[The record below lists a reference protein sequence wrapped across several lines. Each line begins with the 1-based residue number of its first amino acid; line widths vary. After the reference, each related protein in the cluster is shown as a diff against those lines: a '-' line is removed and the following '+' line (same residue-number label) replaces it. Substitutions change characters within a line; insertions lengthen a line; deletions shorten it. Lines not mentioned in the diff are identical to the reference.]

1 MTAPASGLAGAGGGG
16 QAEVAELLLPPA
28 PPPECASPS
37 GAGRLLELWGET
49 MGTRWSL
56 CAVVPDDM
64 DEALPREALERA
76 FALVI
81 AQMSQWEP
89 ASELSRFNRAPAGSA
104 FPVSPQFAHVL
115 DCALE
120 IAKVSDGAFDPTLG
134 QASELWG
141 FGAGAAPER
150 VPDTALAR
158 ETRRY
163 CWRDVAFDAARGEV
177 AQPGGLALDLSGIAK
192 GFAVDLGIH
201 ALGQIGIVHALLEI
215 GGELRGAGLRPDG
228 LPWWVDI
235 DIPPGSEAPPTRV
248 GLAGWA
254 VATSGNYRRRREA
267 EGRSWSHG
275 LDPATGLPIDDSTL
289 AVTVLHR
296 GCMQA
301 DALAS
306 AIMVMGAERGLA
318 FADAHAIPARI
329 IARSGRYGSAAWRRW
344 LD

>member
-1 MTAPASGLAGAGGGG
+1 MTAGASEPADAGTGGH
-16 QAEVAELLLPPA
+16 ADIAELLLPPEI
-28 PPPECASPS
+28 PPESARLPP
-37 GAGRLLELWGET
+37 AGRLAELRGET
-49 MGTRWSL
+49 MGTEWSL
-56 CAVVPDDM
+56 CAVVPDDV
-64 DEALPREALERA
+64 DEASPGEALERS

-104 FPVSPQFAHVL
+104 FPVSRQFAHVL
-115 DCALE
+115 DCALK
-120 IAKVSDGAFDPTLG
+120 IAQVSDGAFDPTLG
-134 QASELWG
+134 HASELWG
-141 FGAGAAPER
+141 FGAGAAPEQ
-150 VPDTALAR
+150 VPDAAIAR

-163 CWRDVAFDAARGEV
+163 RWSDVAFDAAQGQV
-177 AQPGGLALDLSGIAK
+177 LQPGGLALDFSGIAK

-201 ALGQIGIVHALLEI
+201 ELERIGITHALLEI
-215 GGELRGAGLRPDG
+215 GGELRGAGLRQDG
-228 LPWWVDI
+228 LPWLVDI
-235 DIPPGSEAPPTRV
+235 DVPPGSDAPPTRV

-275 LDPATGLPIDDSTL
+275 LDPATGLPIDDSML
-289 AVTVLHR
+289 SVTVLHR

-306 AIMVMGAERGLA
+306 AVMVMGIERGLA

-329 IARSGRYGSAAWRRW
+329 VARPGVYRSAAWRRW